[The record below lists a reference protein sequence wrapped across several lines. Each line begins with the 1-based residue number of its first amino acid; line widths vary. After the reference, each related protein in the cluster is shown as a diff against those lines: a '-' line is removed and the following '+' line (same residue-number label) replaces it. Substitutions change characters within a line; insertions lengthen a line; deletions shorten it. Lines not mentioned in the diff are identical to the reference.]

1 MKYYGI
7 IKKTKLRIKIMIIIL
22 GVYIFYNGFV
32 NNNYLNFL
40 IAFIMILATFST
52 KKHVI
57 SEKGIDIIY
66 VICGIKIHN
75 IWNYEE
81 INIIYV
87 DSKKSNP
94 NIELHFGKDLVYRK
108 FIVNSKDVKNI
119 LNIIS
124 KLNSNIIVKEMS
136 NSK

>member
-7 IKKTKLRIKIMIIIL
+7 IKKTK
-22 GVYIFYNGFV
+22 F
-32 NNNYLNFL
+32 
-40 IAFIMILATFST
+40 AFIMILATFST